1 VNSALS
7 GRHPGDDLLA
17 DLAAEVLPET
27 QARTIEAHVI
37 GCARCADLLSDAE
50 SVRRLLVTDDPG
62 PMPLEVLARIEAA
75 LQAEAAARAAGG
87 DHLDARGPGVPAGP
101 LHSVP
106 PTGPDAPWGND
117 WADGTGVQGAVPGA
131 APTRLDRPG
140 RVARSV
146 RPGGSGPRNRRDA
159 RPERPAGFLQRKAGV
174 LLGAAAALVVVGA
187 TGVVLSQLGGGN
199 ATTAASM
206 TGEAAPGGAAASSP
220 SAGGFADVRYLTSRS
235 QYTTGNLAARAREVL
250 LPAAD
255 GPGEARTA
263 TRTAAVAPSAATSV
277 TIGPAQALRDSKR
290 LSACIGG
297 LDRDVVPVAV
307 DFAMFQNREAAI
319 VLLPGRDGGY
329 EVWAVDP
336 TCGPDG
342 DGVLGFSTLPAP

>member
-1 VNSALS
+1 VNSALP

-37 GCARCADLLSDAE
+37 GCPRCAELLSDAE

-62 PMPLEVLARIEAA
+62 PMPPEVLARIESA

-87 DHLDARGPGVPAGP
+87 DHLDGRGPGAPAAPVHATPPAGP
-101 LHSVP
+101 Q
-106 PTGPDAPWGND
+106 APWGRD
-117 WADGTGVQGAVPGA
+117 WADGTGVQDPVPDA
-131 APTRLDRPG
+131 SPTRLDRPG

-159 RPERPAGFLQRKAGV
+159 RPDRPAGFLQRRAGV
-174 LLGAAAALVVVGA
+174 LLGAAAALVLVSA
-187 TGVVLSQLGGGN
+187 TGVVMSQLGGDGS
-199 ATTAASM
+199 TTSASM
-206 TGEAAPGGAAASSP
+206 SGGPASDEAAAAP
-220 SAGGFADVRYLTSRS
+220 STGGFADVRFTTSRS
-235 QYTTGNLAARAREVL
+235 EYTSQNLAAQARKVL
-250 LPAAD
+250 QQNFDASQP
-255 GPGEARTA
+255 RSA
-263 TRTAAVAPSAATSV
+263 TRTVASPSAFASV
-277 TIGPAQALRDSKR
+277 TGGPAQALRDSDR
-290 LSACIGG
+290 LSACIKG

-307 DFAMFQNREAAI
+307 DFSTFQDREAAI
-319 VLLPGRDGGY
+319 ILLPGPGGGY

-342 DGVLGFSTLPAP
+342 DGVLAFSTLPAP